1 MSNLKEFISKTKQD
15 KGATYN
21 LETGELN
28 PKSGYFVGIKG
39 AEYKLGN
46 EDLDIQHF
54 VLENSVH
61 LSDRNNFVGSWV
73 ENGLLYLDV
82 VVMFDSLKEA
92 KKEGVNRGQL
102 AIYDANNKNVIEL

>member
-1 MSNLKEFISKTKQD
+1 MSNLKEFISKTKKD

-21 LETGELN
+21 LETGEIN

-39 AEYKLGN
+39 TEYKLGN
-46 EDLDIQHF
+46 EAKDIQNF
-54 VLENSVH
+54 VLMNSVH

-73 ENGLLYLDV
+73 ENGLLYLDI